1 VHFVDLLFYGRYGS
15 EDAVSGTG
23 ERFDEAWR
31 AAGGAEDFA
40 NDCDVLGEIC
50 LIDDSAGPESG
61 HHFLFGED
69 LSGVFYEYE
78 EGFDSFPGG
87 MEGFSV
93 AKKDLSSSV
102 QAVRSEAVCS
112 PDYHELTSI

>member
-1 VHFVDLLFYGRYGS
+1 MHFVDLFFDGRYGS
-15 EDAVSGTG
+15 KDAVPGTG
-23 ERFDEAWR
+23 ESFDEAWS

-40 NDCDVLGEIC
+40 NDGDVLGEIG
-50 LIDDSAGPESG
+50 LIDDSAGPETG

-78 EGFDSFPGG
+78 EGFDSFPGS

-93 AKKDLSSSV
+93 AKKHLSSSV

-112 PDYHELTSI
+112 PVYHELRSI